1 VKLRRILLGPII
13 HFVLVSDFD
22 FPLPPEL
29 IAQHPK
35 AERAASRMLHMHG
48 NLLRDSVFSEFPALL
63 RATDLLVMNDTRV
76 LPARLFGHRSGSRA
90 QRLSPHNPASRGF
103 LHGQVE
109 VLLTR
114 RLAERTQAEGH
125 GLAITRLPAAGE
137 EQIWQALVRPG
148 RKIMPGERLYFG
160 AEADGEALLE
170 AEVVERGEFGER
182 TLRFLPVP
190 DFFAR
195 LERLGHIPLPPYID
209 REDTAE
215 DRERYQTVFA
225 RDPGSVAAPTAGLH
239 FTDEILTRLREKGV
253 ETASV
258 TLHVGLGTFSPIR
271 TEVVEEHKIHTEWYQ
286 IPEETAEKI
295 ARAKREGRRVVAVGT
310 TTVRTLEYAA
320 GRAQEQEQEQDQLPH
335 IRQQRAD
342 VGYPGAGVGHPQ
354 PQVVTAH
361 SGEADIFIYPGYQF
375 RVVDAML
382 TNFHLPK
389 STLLML
395 VSAFAGRERVLA
407 AYAHAVRERYRFFS
421 YGDCMFIEPE

>member
-1 VKLRRILLGPII
+1 M
-13 HFVLVSDFD
+13 LVSDFD

-29 IAQHPK
+29 IAQHPP

-48 NLLRDSVFSEFPALL
+48 DALRDTVFGELPALL
-63 RATDLLVMNDTRV
+63 RAGDLVVFNDTRV

-90 QRLSPHNPASRGF
+90 QWLSPHNPASREF
-103 LHGQVE
+103 LHGRVE

-114 RLAERTQAEGH
+114 RLDETDQ
-125 GLAITRLPAAGE
+125 L
-137 EQIWQALVRPG
+137 WQALVRPG

-160 AEADGEALLE
+160 VAEDVGAGGYAATDAAPAAGAGPPAGAGPLLE
-170 AEVVERGEFGER
+170 AEVLTRGEFGER

-190 DFFAR
+190 DFYAR

-239 FTDEILTRLREKGV
+239 FTGEILGRLRDKGV

-258 TLHVGLGTFSPIR
+258 TLHVGLGTFAPIR
-271 TEVVEEHKIHTEWYQ
+271 TEVVEEHRIHTEWYQ
-286 IPEETAEKI
+286 ISAEAAERI
-295 ARAKREGRRVVAVGT
+295 TRAKCEGRRVVAVGT

-320 GRAQEQEQEQDQLPH
+320 
-335 IRQQRAD
+335 RQN
-342 VGYPGAGVGHPQ
+342 PESLI
-354 PQVVTAH
+354 TAH
-361 SGEADIFIYPGYQF
+361 SGEADIFIYPGYRF
-375 RVVDAML
+375 RVVDALL

-389 STLLML
+389 STLLMM
-395 VSAFAGRERVLA
+395 VSAFAGRERVLK
-407 AYAHAVRERYRFFS
+407 AYDHAVRERYRFFS
-421 YGDCMFIEPE
+421 YGDCMFIE